1 MATVR
6 RTIELEKV
14 LEAMFAF
21 LPDMEGIDTSTTFPV
36 VFGYGDEVELN
47 GFLANR
53 EVSTTYPLVWLLFP
67 VKETTERHLLQVDK
81 MTLVLAVE
89 TNENMENPQRMRETF
104 EKILMPLL
112 DNVKHV
118 FKTANIINMED
129 SFAFEK
135 HPNYSKTNARE
146 ENAVI
151 SIWDALKVTFS
162 FKVFNTCL
170 KDIKF

>member
-21 LPDMEGIDTSTTFPV
+21 LPDMVGVDTDQEFPV

-47 GFLANR
+47 QFLANR
-53 EVSTTYPLVWLLFP
+53 EEGTTYPLVWYLMNTDE
-67 VKETTERHLLQVDK
+67 VTERHTLIVDNASF
-81 MTLVLAVE
+81 VLAVE
-89 TNENMENPQRMRETF
+89 TNSSMENPQRMRETF
-104 EKILMPLL
+104 EQILMPLL

-118 FKTANIINMED
+118 FKNANIINMED
-129 SFAFEK
+129 SFKFKK

-151 SIWDALKVTFS
+151 SIWDALRVTCS
-162 FKVFNTCL
+162 FTVKDTCL

>member
-1 MATVR
+1 MAVR

-14 LEAMFAF
+14 LEEMFSF
-21 LPDMEGIDTSTTFPV
+21 LPNMAGTSGSQLFPI
-36 VFGYGDEVELN
+36 VFGYGDELALN

-53 EVSTTYPLVWLLFP
+53 EKATTYPLIWKLP
-67 VKETTERHLLQVDK
+67 VKEVTERHNLQVDN
-81 MTLVLAVE
+81 MTLILAVE
-89 TNENMENPQRMRETF
+89 TNQSMENPQRMRETF
-104 EKILMPLL
+104 EKVLMPLL

-129 SFAFEK
+129 SFTIEK
-135 HPNYSKTNARE
+135 HPNYSKTDARE

-151 SIWDALKVTFS
+151 SIWDAIKVTFS
-162 FKVFNTCL
+162 FEVIDTCL